1 MYKTHCHLDVGQQ
14 FISSSNILVYLEYKS
29 YTPLYISF
37 IFIDYRPQRSFIER
51 AEHSL
56 HSLMYNSNSSGV
68 DIQRS
73 NHATEFGSPSAA
85 VSQSAGSSSRQS
97 GYIPAAANNHNSST
111 RTGHDSN
118 SSSIGSN
125 TTTGLSHFLSN
136 FNLWR
141 ASAGQPSGTTAERQ
155 RSTSLSHV
163 SADQSR
169 NYASVEGATADESSA
184 MSSPRAALTRLLSS
198 RDGRN
203 SCAHPG
209 GESSGSSSSSS
220 GSSNSNHQHQ
230 HHHHIQNPRPRRDS
244 STTNSATTTAFSMRD
259 LTFATAQEFLAEAT
273 MNGMGLGRVYVTH
286 SLPSH
291 MWTVNGNISP
301 PSPSICSFSP
311 FPDASMNL

>member
-1 MYKTHCHLDVGQQ
+1 
-14 FISSSNILVYLEYKS
+14 
-29 YTPLYISF
+29 
-37 IFIDYRPQRSFIER
+37 
-51 AEHSL
+51 
-56 HSLMYNSNSSGV
+56 MYNSNSSGV

-73 NHATEFGSPSAA
+73 NHATEFGSPPAA

-97 GYIPAAANNHNSST
+97 GYIPAAANNHNTTT

-184 MSSPRAALTRLLSS
+184 LSSPRAALTRLLSS

-220 GSSNSNHQHQ
+220 GSSNSSHQ
-230 HHHHIQNPRPRRDS
+230 HHHHIQNSRPRRDS

-301 PSPSICSFSP
+301 PPSSICSFSP
-311 FPDASMNL
+311 FPDVSMNLYLFCFLLFFTSLYTESFSNGSLFCVSWRDGWDRFGLE

>member
-1 MYKTHCHLDVGQQ
+1 
-14 FISSSNILVYLEYKS
+14 
-29 YTPLYISF
+29 
-37 IFIDYRPQRSFIER
+37 
-51 AEHSL
+51 
-56 HSLMYNSNSSGV
+56 MYNSNSSGV

-73 NHATEFGSPSAA
+73 SQPTEFGNPSAA
-85 VSQSAGSSSRQS
+85 VSQSAGSSGRQS
-97 GYIPAAANNHNSST
+97 GFIPAAANNHNTTT

-118 SSSIGSN
+118 SSSMGSSN

-141 ASAGQPSGTTAERQ
+141 ASAGQPSGTAAERQ

-203 SCAHPG
+203 PCAHPTSV
-209 GESSGSSSSSS
+209 EISGSSSTSSS
-220 GSSNSNHQHQ
+220 GSSNSSQHH

-244 STTNSATTTAFSMRD
+244 STANSATTTAFSMRD

-291 MWTVNGNISP
+291 MWTVNGNV
-301 PSPSICSFSP
+301 
-311 FPDASMNL
+311 